1 MWTYRD
7 SHLLPASD
15 LYLRAQ
21 TGGGAVLLFS
31 PRGLDT
37 PVTLP
42 PPPHYRIE
50 RVHKTISGVLGMK
63 RTTQDRQVTSMID
76 RNHVQ

>member
-1 MWTYRD
+1 MWTHCI
-7 SHLLPASD
+7 SHLPPTFD
-15 LYLRAQ
+15 LYLRIQ
-21 TGGGAVLLFS
+21 KGGGAVLHFS